1 VDSLWGSRRAAV
13 WNAPRY
19 VAKFELGH
27 GGFDEVSF
35 MTEAVSTFE
44 AKTFLFP
51 FPSELRRKS
60 LEIREDTCR
69 DTNRTIHLAR

>member
-1 VDSLWGSRRAAV
+1 VESLLGSRRAAV
-13 WNAPRY
+13 WNAPQY

-44 AKTFLFP
+44 AKHFF
-51 FPSELRRKS
+51 FHFQVNCVES
-60 LEIREDTCR
+60 L
-69 DTNRTIHLAR
+69 